1 MKQLVKNEVKKH
13 VGAIHVSGQLS
24 LIQHKASNILLINA
38 YEDLLAKEQH
48 RISVIELANAIGFD
62 SNNLDYLK
70 EALKGMIGVI
80 LEWNLLDQKGNE
92 DWEAMPLLSYVRI
105 NRGHCY
111 YAYPEELRRKLYN
124 PEVYAIVSAAIQQ
137 KFTSAPA
144 LKLYE
149 NLARYRRVQT
159 TGWIDLE
166 LLKKMLGVE
175 ESDYYQEFKRLNSK
189 VLKPAVEEIN
199 QTTDLLVAMQPP
211 LRESRRVVAV
221 KFRIEDNP
229 QLPLFQR
236 PAERQAIEGQVV
248 TEGEVASPH
257 SEDTRSASY
266 DRLLTF
272 GLTDHQANKAIAKFD
287 DAYIEENLAVVE
299 QDYRAG
305 KVQNLRAY
313 TVAAL
318 RDDYRIRKSALEAN
332 AEAAEQ
338 GKKQQKLRQEQARQ
352 RLDGLRKEFE
362 AERLDQALA
371 ALGDLGRRDLEWD
384 FQAMLQGAN
393 DSGHVMIRKFYKQ
406 HGLASRPVQA
416 FYRGFV
422 RERLLGEPREEAF
435 TAFVQGRG
443 HELAR
448 LQAEAGGS

>member
-1 MKQLVKNEVKKH
+1 
-13 VGAIHVSGQLS
+13 
-24 LIQHKASNILLINA
+24 
-38 YEDLLAKEQH
+38 
-48 RISVIELANAIGFD
+48 
-62 SNNLDYLK
+62 
-70 EALKGMIGVI
+70 
-80 LEWNLLDQKGNE
+80 
-92 DWEAMPLLSYVRI
+92 
-105 NRGHCY
+105 
-111 YAYPEELRRKLYN
+111 
-124 PEVYAIVSAAIQQ
+124 
-137 KFTSAPA
+137 
-144 LKLYE
+144 
-149 NLARYRRVQT
+149 
-159 TGWIDLE
+159 
-166 LLKKMLGVE
+166 LKKMLGVE

-199 QTTDLLVAMQPP
+199 QTTDLLVAMQQP

-236 PAERQAIEGQVV
+236 PAEKLIRPEIEAQVV
-248 TEGEVASPH
+248 EEGSPP
-257 SEDTRSASY
+257 SPLIEQGRSASY

-272 GLTDHQANKAIAKFD
+272 GLTDHQAKKAIAKFD

-318 RDDYRIRKSALEAN
+318 RDDYRIRKSALETSQ
-332 AEAAEQ
+332 EAAEQ
-338 GKKQQKLRQEQARQ
+338 GKKQQKHRQEQARQ
-352 RLDGLRKEFE
+352 RLDSLRKEFE

-422 RERLLGEPREEAF
+422 RERLLGEPGEEAF
-435 TAFVQGRG
+435 AAFVQGRG